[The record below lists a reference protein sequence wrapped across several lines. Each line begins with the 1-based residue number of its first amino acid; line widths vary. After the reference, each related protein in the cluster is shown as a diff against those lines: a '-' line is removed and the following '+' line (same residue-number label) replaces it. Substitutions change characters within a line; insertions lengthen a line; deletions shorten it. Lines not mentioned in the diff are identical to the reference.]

1 MEKVVEVKN
10 QNRLQEILTSKKAK
24 FTIGTVLLSG
34 IGVALP
40 KIFHILAGASA
51 GATYLPMH
59 IAVLIAA
66 IAFGLTSSIIVA
78 GSSIIF
84 SYILTGMPTA
94 QRLPYMLIELIIYA
108 VLLGLFSKKYNSY
121 ISLILTIILGRVLY
135 AGVMFAS
142 VNVLGLNAYGISVW
156 ESIKIGIPGL
166 ILQLICVP
174 FIASRIKK
182 GMHLDD

>member
-1 MEKVVEVKN
+1 MEKVGEVKK
-10 QNRLQEILTSKKAK
+10 QNKLLEVLTTKTAK
-24 FTIGTVLLSG
+24 LIIGTVLLSG

-40 KIFHILAGASA
+40 RIFHVLAGASA

-66 IAFGLTSSIIVA
+66 ISFGVISASVVA

-84 SYILTGMPTA
+84 SYLLTGMPTL
-94 QRLPYMLIELIIYA
+94 QRLPYMLIELVIYA
-108 VLLGLFSKKYNSY
+108 VLLGLLNKKFNSY
-121 ISLILTIILGRVLY
+121 ISLIATIILGRILY

-142 VNVLGLNAYGISVW
+142 VNILGLQAYGISVW
-156 ESIKIGIPGL
+156 ESVKMGIPGL

-174 FIASRIKK
+174 FIASTIKK